1 MNPKSPLLPASAGRR
16 ASGGR
21 RSSPPENTGTRP
33 RVAGRRGGSPASHD
47 TRRRQRRCA
56 ESPTRGGRRA
66 KCEPRVDGISN
77 TVHPWVLL
85 SALVRS
91 RSCKLCLGRDL
102 VVLASRLAARGWR
115 CIGRLDCLRPV
126 ARRRMSADRRRRRPR
141 RFIVEEKRVPLA
153 LGKAFVALR
162 SGEGNGQPV
171 AGFGGPEMLAVS
183 GEPRRRLHRRHPAA
197 SCSKPPATQG
207 HGGRWI
213 ESVIG

>member
-1 MNPKSPLLPASAGRR
+1 MNLKSPLLPASAGRR

-85 SALVRS
+85 SVGSSTCTVQIMQALPREG
-91 RSCKLCLGRDL
+91 LGRL
-102 VVLASRLAARGWR
+102 RQSSGSARMALHWTSGLLEAGGAAANVRRSTALIATSHYSRELKKLTG
-115 CIGRLDCLRPV
+115 
-126 ARRRMSADRRRRRPR
+126 
-141 RFIVEEKRVPLA
+141 LA
-153 LGKAFVALR
+153 LGI
-162 SGEGNGQPV
+162 GQSIH
-171 AGFGGPEMLAVS
+171 GPEQGS
-183 GEPRRRLHRRHPAA
+183 GRPPGFAPEMRASRRR
-197 SCSKPPATQG
+197 G
-207 HGGRWI
+207 
-213 ESVIG
+213 

>member
-1 MNPKSPLLPASAGRR
+1 MNLKSPLLPASAGRR

-66 KCEPRVDGISN
+66 KCEPRVDRGSFC
-77 TVHPWVLL
+77 PLDR
-85 SALVRS
+85 ALVRS

-126 ARRRMSADRRRRRPR
+126 ARRRSTALIATSHYSR
-141 RFIVEEKRVPLA
+141 ELKKLAGLA
-153 LGKAFVALR
+153 LGI
-162 SGEGNGQPV
+162 GQSIH
-171 AGFGGPEMLAVS
+171 GPEQGS
-183 GEPRRRLHRRHPAA
+183 GRPPGFAPEMRASRRR
-197 SCSKPPATQG
+197 G
-207 HGGRWI
+207 
-213 ESVIG
+213 